1 MRTSVA
7 LLSIVIGASVA
18 FWVPSAP
25 AIAADAAVAKKDVVI
40 RFGNQPG
47 IATASIVKHYGW
59 LEKQGYTVKWI
70 NFNDAGSE
78 MRALAAGELDVM
90 LAGAAPEM
98 VLSSKYAGSMFV
110 AGPLTNGN
118 QLIVPVDSPIK
129 TIKDLKGKRIAYPG
143 PGSQQYALIA
153 TALHAEGMKPEDVD
167 LYKSVASDMLSL
179 MQRKEIDGFMA
190 WTPFTSEAVRTG
202 AGRVL
207 LSAQDV
213 FAKVGGKGEWIS
225 EGYVTSRECATK
237 HPDALVD
244 CMTAVAR
251 SARLIRTRQDEA
263 VAALSTETG
272 LAKETI
278 AFAID
283 KKFAIFPPS
292 IAPDSATVQSMV
304 QIFADSGLIQ
314 GVNISDFV
322 HSLNHPEFAQKAEA
336 TLDREARK

>member
-1 MRTSVA
+1 MRTFVA
-7 LLSIVIGASVA
+7 LLALIAVLA
-18 FWVPSAP
+18 FGGP
-25 AIAADAAVAKKDVVI
+25 DAALAQAAGKKDVVI

-47 IATASIVKHYGW
+47 IATASIVKHFGW

-78 MRALAAGELDVM
+78 MRALAAGEIDIM

-98 VLSSKYAGSMFV
+98 VLSSKYAGSWFV

-129 TIKDLKGKRIAYPG
+129 SVKDLKGKRIAYPG

-153 TALHAEGMKPEDVD
+153 TALHAEGMKPEDVN
-167 LYKSVASDMLSL
+167 LYKSVAPDMLSL

-225 EGYVTSRECATK
+225 EGYVASRDFATK

-244 CMTAVAR
+244 CITAVAR
-251 SARLIRTRQDEA
+251 AAQMIRTRQAEA
-263 VAALSTETG
+263 VAALSAETG

-278 AFAID
+278 NFAID
-283 KKFAIFPPS
+283 KKFAVFPPS
-292 IAPDSATVQSMV
+292 IVPTADTVQSMV
-304 QIFADSGLIQ
+304 EIFAQAGLIE
-314 GVNISDFV
+314 GVNVPDFV
-322 HSLNHPEFAQKAEA
+322 RSLNHPEFAQKAEA
-336 TLDREARK
+336 MLARETKQ

>member
-1 MRTSVA
+1 MRSMTIIIAFIVA
-7 LLSIVIGASVA
+7 LISSAWPTDAS
-18 FWVPSAP
+18 SAES
-25 AIAADAAVAKKDVVI
+25 AATKKDVVI

-47 IATASIVKHYGW
+47 IATASIVKHFRW

-78 MRALAAGELDVM
+78 MRALAAGELDIM
-90 LAGAAPEM
+90 LAGAAPQM
-98 VLSSKYAGSMFV
+98 ILSSKFAGSWFV

-118 QLIVPVDSPIK
+118 QLIVPVDSSIH
-129 TIKDLKGKRIAYPG
+129 TVKDLKGKRIAYPG

-153 TALHAEGMKPEDVD
+153 SALHDAGMKPEDVN

-207 LSAQDV
+207 ISAQTI
-213 FAKVGGKGEWIS
+213 FSKVGGKGEWIS
-225 EGYVTSRECATK
+225 EGYVARKDFATK
-237 HPDALVD
+237 HPQALID
-244 CMTAVAR
+244 CLTAVAR
-251 SARLIRTRQDEA
+251 ATKMIREKQADA
-263 VAALSTETG
+263 VEALSAETG

-283 KKFAIFPPS
+283 KKFAVFPPT
-292 IAPDSATVQSMV
+292 IIPQNEAVQSMV
-304 QIFADSGLIQ
+304 EIFAQAGLIE
-314 GVNISDFV
+314 GVDIPTFV
-322 HSLNHPEFAQKAEA
+322 KSLNHPEFAQKAEA
-336 TLDREARK
+336 ALAKEH

>member
-1 MRTSVA
+1 MRTCVTY
-7 LLSIVIGASVA
+7 LLL
-18 FWVPSAP
+18 
-25 AIAADAAVAKKDVVI
+25 IAALALGGPSTATAQTAGKDVVI

-47 IATASIVKHYGW
+47 IATASIVKHFGW

-78 MRALAAGELDVM
+78 MRALAAGELDIM

-98 VLSSKYAGSMFV
+98 VLSSKYAGSWFV

-118 QLIVPVDSPIK
+118 QLIVPLDSPIK
-129 TIKDLKGKRIAYPG
+129 TVKDLKGKKIAYPG

-153 TALHAEGMKPEDVD
+153 TALHAQGMNPDDVN
-167 LYKSVASDMLSL
+167 LYKSAAPDMLSL

-213 FAKVGGKGEWIS
+213 FANVGGKGEWIS
-225 EGYVTSRECATK
+225 EGYVASRDFATK
-237 HPDALVD
+237 HPEALVD
-244 CMTAVAR
+244 CVAAVSRA
-251 SARLIRTRQDEA
+251 AQMIRTQQAEA
-263 VAALSTETG
+263 VAALSAETG

-278 AFAID
+278 NFAID
-283 KKFAIFPPS
+283 KKFAVFPPT
-292 IAPDSATVQSMV
+292 IVPKTETVQSMV
-304 QIFADSGLIQ
+304 EIFAQAGLIE
-314 GVNISDFV
+314 GVKVADFV
-322 HSLNHPEFAQKAEA
+322 RNLNHPEFAEKAEA
-336 TLDREARK
+336 KLAREPKQ

>member
-1 MRTSVA
+1 MRTCVTY
-7 LLSIVIGASVA
+7 LLL
-18 FWVPSAP
+18 
-25 AIAADAAVAKKDVVI
+25 IAALALGGPSTATAQTTGKDVVI

-47 IATASIVKHYGW
+47 IATASIVKHFGW

-78 MRALAAGELDVM
+78 MRALAAGELDIM

-98 VLSSKYAGSMFV
+98 VLSSKYAGSWFV

-129 TIKDLKGKRIAYPG
+129 TVKDLKGKKIAYPG

-153 TALHAEGMKPEDVD
+153 TALHAQGMNPDDVN
-167 LYKSVASDMLSL
+167 LYKSAAPDMLSL
-179 MQRKEIDGFMA
+179 MQRNEIDGFMA

-213 FAKVGGKGEWIS
+213 FANVGGKGEWIS
-225 EGYVTSRECATK
+225 EGYVASRDFATK
-237 HPDALVD
+237 HAEALVD
-244 CMTAVAR
+244 CVAAVAR
-251 SARLIRTRQDEA
+251 AAQMIRTQQAEA
-263 VAALSTETG
+263 VAALSAETG

-278 AFAID
+278 NFAID
-283 KKFAIFPPS
+283 KKFAVFPPT
-292 IAPDSATVQSMV
+292 IVPKTETVQSMV
-304 QIFADSGLIQ
+304 EIFAQAGLIE
-314 GVNISDFV
+314 GVKVADFV
-322 HSLNHPEFAQKAEA
+322 HNLNHPEFAEKAEA
-336 TLDREARK
+336 KLAREPKQ

>member
-1 MRTSVA
+1 MRTSAA
-7 LLSIVIGASVA
+7 LLTIIVGASLGLC
-18 FWVPSAP
+18 VPSSFTL
-25 AIAADAAVAKKDVVI
+25 AADAPGMKKDVEI

-59 LEKQGYTVKWI
+59 LEKEGYNVKWV

-78 MRALAAGELDVM
+78 MRALAAGEIDIM

-98 VLSSKYAGSMFV
+98 VLSSKFAGSWFV

-118 QLIVPVDSPIK
+118 QLIVPVGSPIK
-129 TIKDLKGKRIAYPG
+129 TVKDLRGKRIAYPG

-213 FAKVGGKGEWIS
+213 FTKVGGKGEWIS
-225 EGYVTSRECATK
+225 EGYVASRDFATK
-237 HPDALVD
+237 HPEALVD
-244 CMTAVAR
+244 CIKAVAKA
-251 SARLIRTRQDEA
+251 ARLIRDKQGEA
-263 VAALSTETG
+263 VAALSAETG

-292 IAPDSATVQSMV
+292 IAPSADSVQSMV
-304 QIFADSGLIQ
+304 QIFAQAGLIE
-314 GVNISDFV
+314 GVNVPEFV
-322 HSLNHPEFAQKAEA
+322 RNLNHPEFAQKAEA
-336 TLDREARK
+336 ALDREAKK

>member
-1 MRTSVA
+1 MRTCVTY
-7 LLSIVIGASVA
+7 LLL
-18 FWVPSAP
+18 
-25 AIAADAAVAKKDVVI
+25 IAALALGGPSTATAQTAGKDVVI

-47 IATASIVKHYGW
+47 IATASIVKHFGW

-78 MRALAAGELDVM
+78 MRALAAGELDIM

-98 VLSSKYAGSMFV
+98 VLSSKYAGSWFV

-129 TIKDLKGKRIAYPG
+129 TVKDLKGKKIAYPG

-153 TALHAEGMKPEDVD
+153 TALHAQGMNPDDVN
-167 LYKSVASDMLSL
+167 LYKSAAPDMLSL
-179 MQRKEIDGFMA
+179 MQLNEIDGFMA

-213 FAKVGGKGEWIS
+213 FANVGGKGEWIS
-225 EGYVTSRECATK
+225 EGYVASRDFATK
-237 HPDALVD
+237 HPEALVD
-244 CMTAVAR
+244 CVAAVAR
-251 SARLIRTRQDEA
+251 AAQMIRTQQAEA
-263 VAALSTETG
+263 VAALSAETG

-278 AFAID
+278 NFAID
-283 KKFAIFPPS
+283 KKFAVFPPT
-292 IAPDSATVQSMV
+292 IVPKTETVQSMV
-304 QIFADSGLIQ
+304 EIFAQAGLIE
-314 GVNISDFV
+314 GVKVADFV
-322 HSLNHPEFAQKAEA
+322 RNLNHPEFAEKAEA
-336 TLDREARK
+336 KLAREPKQ